1 MKRMLLVVACACHG
15 GAGSRGKPSEG
26 PARTATV
33 HRGELN
39 DRVVLTGELKAATSV
54 ELVVPHT
61 DSWEIPLRWM
71 VDDGTPVK
79 AGDRVLE
86 FDNSAYLKNQETLHI
101 QVLQTTM
108 ALRLAD
114 DVSRMDT
121 ADKDVALRESL
132 VAQTKAKL
140 KADLPADLLAGRT
153 AQEYQLTRKHADVDV
168 AKAEKDLT
176 AQRSEAS
183 IEQRIK
189 QIELEKAQRA
199 LAAGDRAIKELALT
213 APRDGTVVI
222 GEHPWEGRKFQIGDI
237 VQPGMT
243 IMTLPNSSD
252 QMEVRADLNGVD
264 DGRVAIGMAGTCT
277 LDAYPDKPLHCSVK
291 DLTPVARPKGRK
303 SLRRT
308 FAITLSLADP
318 DQARMRPGM
327 SVKIELKHLPLKDT
341 LVVPRGAVMFDDKVT
356 RVRLAAGELREV
368 TLGPCDAQA
377 CAIERGLSDGETVS
391 IGGAP

>member
-1 MKRMLLVVACACHG
+1 MKRALILLACACHG
-15 GAGSRGKPSEG
+15 GAASRGRPTEG

-39 DRVVLTGELKAATSV
+39 DRVLLTGELKAATSV
-54 ELVVPHT
+54 ELVVPRT
-61 DSWEIPLRWM
+61 DSWELPIRWM
-71 VDDGTPVK
+71 AEDGAPVK

-86 FDNSAYLKNQETLHI
+86 FDNSAFTKNQETLHI
-101 QVLQTTM
+101 QVLETTM
-108 ALRLAD
+108 SLRLAG
-114 DVSRMDT
+114 DVSRMET

-132 VAQTKAKL
+132 IAQAKAKL
-140 KADLPADLLAGRT
+140 KADLPVDLLAART

-189 QIELEKAQRA
+189 QIDLEKAQRA
-199 LAAGDRAIKELALT
+199 LAAAEKSMKDLALT
-213 APRDGTVVI
+213 APRDGVVVI
-222 GEHPWEGRKFQIGDI
+222 GEHPWEGRKFQIGDP

-252 QMEVRADLNGVD
+252 EMEVRAELNGVD
-264 DGRVAIGMAGTCT
+264 DGRVSVGMAGTCT
-277 LDAYPDKPLHCSVK
+277 LDAYPDKPLHCVVK
-291 DLTPVARPKGRK
+291 DLTPVARAKGRK

-308 FAITLSLADP
+308 FAISLTLADP

-327 SVKIELKHLPLKDT
+327 SVKVELRRPPLKDV
-341 LVVPRGAVMFDDKVT
+341 LVVSRGAVVFDDKAAH
-356 RVRLAAGELREV
+356 VRLAGGELRDV

-377 CAIERGLSDGETVS
+377 CAVERGLSDGETVA
-391 IGGAP
+391 IGGPP